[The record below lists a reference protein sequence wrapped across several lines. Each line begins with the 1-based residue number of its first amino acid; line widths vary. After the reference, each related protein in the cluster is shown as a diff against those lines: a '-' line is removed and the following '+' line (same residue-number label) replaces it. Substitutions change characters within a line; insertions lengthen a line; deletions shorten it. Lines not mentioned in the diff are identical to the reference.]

1 VPELSPEGTAELMRE
16 MERPPADTLERRA
29 TFARVAAWAERE
41 RAAQEERIRE
51 IVREEIAAYWA
62 SVGQSQGSAVV
73 VNIESEESGDALLER
88 IERAARERMARG
100 CTMRRMRD
108 RDEPPAVDWL

>member
-1 VPELSPEGTAELMRE
+1 MFGDMRE
-16 MERPPADTLERRA
+16 VIGMSKLSHADES
-29 TFARVAAWAERE
+29 
-41 RAAQEERIRE
+41 RIRE

-62 SVGQSQGSAVV
+62 SVGRSEGSAVV
-73 VNIESEESGDALLER
+73 VNIESEASGDVLLEM

-108 RDEPPAVDWL
+108 QDEPPAVDWL

>member
-1 VPELSPEGTAELMRE
+1 VFTNDEH
-16 MERPPADTLERRA
+16 
-29 TFARVAAWAERE
+29 
-41 RAAQEERIRE
+41 ERIRE
-51 IVREEIAAYWA
+51 IVREEIAAYWS
-62 SVGQSQGSAVV
+62 SVGRSEGSAVV
-73 VNIESEESGDALLER
+73 VKIESEESGDVLLER